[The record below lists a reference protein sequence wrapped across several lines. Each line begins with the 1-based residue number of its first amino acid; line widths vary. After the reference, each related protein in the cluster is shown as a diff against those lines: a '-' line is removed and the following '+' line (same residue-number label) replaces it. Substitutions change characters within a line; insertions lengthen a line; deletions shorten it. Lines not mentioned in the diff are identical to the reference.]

1 MVASFKKSQFLLV
14 IVQILE
20 DLGHAITHKELAQE
34 INKRLESNFSADMIE
49 RVFLRANPGT
59 FRLNLDGR
67 WALTDWPE
75 ETLTTSATE
84 LSTSIPE
91 TIPIISRAIP
101 LTPNQAFDHIKESA
115 VQYLETVF
123 RISDPAVYA
132 ERGEILRRV
141 GSVAQEP
148 FIESTPAFP
157 TGRKLAELEK
167 TYDFLPEGLSELMQ
181 YGVPIDRFALY
192 CHQEEALL
200 GAFSDRPSLLV
211 ASGTGSGK
219 TEAFLLPIL
228 ADILNEARNWPK
240 TYDSSQRG
248 EYNEKMRVW
257 LHSRRHEARPAAMR
271 GIVLYPMN
279 ALVNDQLSRLRRIL
293 ARGDSPEWQTR
304 NLNGNVIHF
313 GMYTSL
319 CPQAGLA
326 QEEWRRNK
334 LTEYYKSMEDD
345 WTKLREELKETGFW
359 PRPDSPEMLNRWDM
373 QAAPPDILVTNYSML
388 EYMLVRPIE
397 DPIFRKTRQWLES
410 GDNNRLT
417 LVLDE
422 AHTYTGA
429 AGTEV
434 AHLVRRLKERLG
446 LEPGSSKFRAIATT
460 ASLPNEA
467 SAADNLL
474 AFVSDLFGE
483 PSNRFTLITIGSP
496 QASLPER
503 EAKQKSLKAFGK
515 FQKKFELANPI
526 PAIEQLAKDL
536 SLGEVNKGVHPQVAL
551 YSLLEKNEDITWVR
565 QRTAQNATL
574 LNQLAEET
582 WPGLD
587 IPEER
592 QRATAGLL
600 SAGSYARPDD
610 STDVPP
616 LLSVRIHAFFRGIA
630 GLWAC
635 MDPEC
640 SQVSASMRLPDR
652 KRPFGKLYTEP
663 CLWCDCGARVLE
675 VFSCRHCGLLF
686 LGGIPDQTGGSLWPW
701 SDDLMGKRQD
711 PKEFHI
717 FGVELPHP
725 NFDREDIQY
734 RSIRTTIPVHQNDP
748 TAREVYDV
756 EPAKDRDSDK
766 PVSNFPMKCPRCQ
779 NYRAPGADGREVIEN
794 LRSKAPQNFALI
806 VEDGFRIQP
815 RSSKG
820 KMPNYGRK
828 ALLFS
833 DSRQE
838 AAKLAGDMNEN
849 HNLDLFRQ
857 LLIRALYSCPT
868 CDGVGEIQEQLP
880 FIIGEDLQFVSKE
893 CRQCHG
899 SGRVNQPVPIDFKT
913 LQHRVIELQIRLGI
927 NPTRND
933 VPDFFALLE
942 KGDQDVYTKS
952 EDYFNLALRRELA
965 EDEYALEPLGLA
977 SWHVKTVGTGSF
989 APLTEEETRI
999 FLRSVSRILAT
1010 EKILL
1015 PPEPAAPWDWPKDKV
1030 RIFERRRI
1038 FWGERALRWDNIPYN
1053 LWATRKL
1060 GRYVI
1065 AVSRALVNAGRF
1077 RNNSEADQWLSKLRQ
1092 PLWDAL
1098 RGLKVLVPAGKKLEN
1113 QQVPYGIRLD
1123 RFELHPVGAE
1133 LHKCQACGYIMSE
1146 TVLRVCLRCGQQT
1159 EIAQAASIKNF
1170 YRRSV
1175 QYLEPSSP
1183 FDDPYPLRTIEHT
1196 GQIPGIEARDY
1207 ERRFQDLF
1215 HNDQN
1220 PLDKRVDV
1228 LSVTTTLEMGI
1239 DIGSLL
1245 CVAMRNIPPSATNY
1259 QQRAGRAGRRGSS
1272 IATVL
1277 AFANQRSHDQYYFTN
1292 PPEIVSRPPRIP
1304 ALYISNSEI
1313 AHRHFRA
1320 LVLQDFF
1327 YLHNPGANN
1336 GAGLFKVWGSIVD
1349 FANRQ
1354 FADKLHQY
1362 LATNRAPLLKRASDI
1377 IHPNLHTELDKW
1389 LDTISTEVQQV
1400 VNSAQ
1405 INGDLFE
1412 ELISSGLLPKYAFP
1426 IDVVSL
1432 AIPSFENPYAA
1443 WGDMRPD
1450 DAMQRELQ
1458 IALSEYAPGSQ
1469 VVRMESSKTYIFT
1482 SAGLYDPY
1490 NKEPDYHPQGKLV
1503 ECTACQSINLIPADA
1518 TPSEH
1523 CEECGSPYVETFPY
1537 LRPAG
1542 FTVDSSLEHAG
1553 AEEYHGGGAERSGY
1567 VAPAR
1572 LLVGQT
1578 SFKSGRSRSPFA
1590 PKLFTYTRVGDLFTC
1605 NRGKNPQHPGFMI
1618 CPTCGRDLD
1627 PKDPQTHTY
1636 PADVPP
1642 HFGKNKGSRAGEPCS
1657 NRFDFQNMVLL
1668 GYKFHSEV
1676 ILLGVDLL
1684 PALDAS
1690 FFTPAG
1696 RAVWA
1701 SFGQLVA
1708 NAAAIYLQVE
1718 PDEIKVGVRAV
1729 KRAADRVHGEVY
1741 LYDDVPGGA
1750 GYARGIDQNIKPIL
1764 ELALELGSKCANP
1777 DCRGA
1782 CYRCM
1787 FDYRNQYLHP
1797 ILDRNLGSSVLRYLL
1812 KGRLPNIT
1820 EEQASFY
1827 SVGLEEYTRATYSI
1841 LDPIK
1846 VNGQF
1851 MPLVIQDRAGQKIG
1865 LWVIHPLQ
1873 ARPTPDQTQ
1882 SILAQSGIRV
1892 AIHTSFDL
1900 ERRPFWVLNNLLN

>member
-1 MVASFKKSQFLLV
+1 MAAPFKQSQILLV

-20 DLGHAITHKELAQE
+20 DLEHAITHKELAQE
-34 INKRLESNFSADMIE
+34 INKRLDSTFTADMIE

-67 WALTDWPE
+67 WALTDWPV
-75 ETLTTSATE
+75 ETPPASAAETTPSDIEPT
-84 LSTSIPE
+84 
-91 TIPIISRAIP
+91 PIISRAIP

-115 VQYLETVF
+115 IEYLETAY
-123 RISDPAVYA
+123 RISDPSVYA

-157 TGRKLAELEK
+157 TTRKLSELEK
-167 TYDFLPEGLSELMQ
+167 AYDFIPQGLSELVQ

-192 CHQEEALL
+192 RHQEEALL

-240 TYDSSQRG
+240 INGSQQRG
-248 EYNEKMRVW
+248 EYNEKAQVW
-257 LHSRRHEARPAAMR
+257 LHSRRHEVRPAAIR
-271 GIVLYPMN
+271 GIILYPMN

-319 CPQAGLA
+319 CPQTGPV
-326 QEEWRRNK
+326 QEEWRRKK
-334 LTEYYKSMEDD
+334 LSDYNENMEKD
-345 WTKLREELKETGFW
+345 WAKLRDELKETGFW

-410 GDNNRLT
+410 GDNNRFT

-422 AHTYTGA
+422 AHSYTGA

-446 LEPGSSKFRAIATT
+446 IEPGSSKFRAIAAT

-496 QASLPER
+496 QAGLPER
-503 EAKQKSLKAFGK
+503 KADQKSLKAFGE
-515 FQKKFELANPI
+515 FQKKFDLANPV
-526 PAIEQLAKDL
+526 PAIEQLAQDL

-565 QRTAQNATL
+565 QRTARNATL
-574 LNQLAEET
+574 LDKLAEET

-587 IPEER
+587 KPEER

-600 SAGSYARPDD
+600 SAGSFARPDD

-630 GLWAC
+630 GFWAC

-640 SQVSASMRLPDR
+640 SKLPASFRLPDR

-663 CLWCDCGARVLE
+663 RLWCDCGTRVLE

-725 NFDREDIQY
+725 NFDNDDMKY
-734 RSIRTTIPVHQNDP
+734 RSIRTTLLIHQNDSY
-748 TAREVYDV
+748 ARKVYEV
-756 EPAKDRDSDK
+756 EPAKDRDTDR
-766 PVSNFPMKCPRCQ
+766 PISNFPLKCPRCQ
-779 NYRAPGADGREVIEN
+779 NWRQPGADGREVIEN
-794 LRSKAPQNFALI
+794 LRTKGPQTFALI

-815 RSSKG
+815 RGSKG
-820 KMPNYGRK
+820 KMPNFGRK

-857 LLIRALYSCPT
+857 LLILALYSCPT

-880 FIIGEDLQFVSKE
+880 FTIGEELQFTSKE
-893 CRQCHG
+893 CQQCHG
-899 SGRVNQPVPIDFKT
+899 SGRVNQPASIDFNT
-913 LQHRVIELQIRLGI
+913 LRHRVIELQIRLGI

-933 VPDFFALLE
+933 TQDFFTLLE
-942 KGDQDVYTKS
+942 AGDQEVYSKADDS
-952 EDYFNLALRRELA
+952 FNLALRRELA
-965 EDEYALEPLGLA
+965 EDEFALEPLGLA
-977 SWHVKTVGTGSF
+977 SWHVKTGSGSF
-989 APLTEEETRI
+989 PPLIEEETRI
-999 FLRSVSRILAT
+999 FLRAVTRILAT
-1010 EKILL
+1010 ENILL
-1015 PPEPAAPWDWPKDKV
+1015 PPEPAVPWAWPKDKV
-1030 RIFERRRI
+1030 RSYERRRI
-1038 FWGERALRWDNIPYN
+1038 FWGDAMLRDNVPYN
-1053 LWATRKL
+1053 LRNTRKL

-1065 AVSRALVNAGRF
+1065 AVSRALVQVRRF
-1077 RNNSEADQWLSKLRQ
+1077 KNNSEADQWLGKLRQ

-1098 RGLKVLVPAGKKLEN
+1098 RGLKILEPAGKTLDN
-1113 QQVPYGIRLD
+1113 QKTPYGIRLD
-1123 RFELHPVGAE
+1123 RFELHPAGAE

-1146 TVLRVCLRCGQQT
+1146 TVLNVCLRCGQPT
-1159 EIAQAASIKNF
+1159 TSVQAVSINNF

-1175 QYLEPSSP
+1175 QYIEPSSP
-1183 FDDPYPLRTIEHT
+1183 FDDPYPLQVNEHT
-1196 GQIPGIEARDY
+1196 AQIPGIEARDY

-1215 HNDQN
+1215 HDDQN

-1228 LSVTTTLEMGI
+1228 LSVTTTMEMGI

-1245 CVAMRNIPPSATNY
+1245 CVAMRNIPPSVTNY
-1259 QQRAGRAGRRGSS
+1259 QQRAGRAGRRGSA

-1277 AFANQRSHDQYYFTN
+1277 AYSNQRSHDQYYFTN

-1304 ALYISNSEI
+1304 ALYISNEEI

-1327 YLHNPGANN
+1327 FLHNPRGSN
-1336 GAGLFKVWGSIVD
+1336 GAGLFKEWGLIGD
-1349 FANRQ
+1349 FANRLT
-1354 FADKLHQY
+1354 ADKLHKY
-1362 LATNRAPLLKRASDI
+1362 LATNRAPLLKRTQFI
-1377 IHPNLHTELDKW
+1377 IHPELHSKLGGW
-1389 LDTISTEVQQV
+1389 LNSIVTDVQQV

-1405 INGDLFE
+1405 INDDLFE

-1432 AIPSFENPYAA
+1432 SIPSFQSPYSA

-1458 IALSEYAPGSQ
+1458 IALAEYAPGSQ
-1469 VVRMESSKTYIFT
+1469 VVRMESSKSYKFT
-1482 SAGLYDPY
+1482 SAGLYDPF
-1490 NKEPDYHPQGKLV
+1490 NKEPDYHPQGKLI
-1503 ECTACQSINLIPADA
+1503 ECTACQSINLLPADTA
-1518 TPSEH
+1518 TPET
-1523 CEECGSPYVETFPY
+1523 CDECGSPFVEIYPY
-1537 LRPAG
+1537 LRPKG

-1553 AEEYHGGGAERSGY
+1553 AEDYHPGGLERSGV

-1578 SFKSGRSRSPFA
+1578 SFTSGHSREPFA
-1590 PKLFTYTRVGDLFTC
+1590 PKLFTYTRVGNLFSC
-1605 NRGKNPQHPGFMI
+1605 NRGKDSQHPGFMI

-1627 PKDPQTHTY
+1627 PADPQTHTY
-1636 PADVPP
+1636 PADIPP
-1642 HFGKNKGSRAGEPCS
+1642 HFGKNKGPRAGMPCP

-1668 GYKFHSEV
+1668 GYEFHSEV

-1684 PALDAS
+1684 PSLDAS

-1696 RAVWA
+1696 RSVWA

-1708 NAAAIYLQVE
+1708 NAAALYLQVE

-1729 KRAADRVHGEVY
+1729 QRATNRIHGEVY

-1750 GYARGIDQNIKPIL
+1750 GYARGIDQHLQPIL

-1777 DCRGA
+1777 DCGGA

-1797 ILDRNLGSSVLRYLL
+1797 ILDRNLGTSVLRYLL
-1812 KGRLPNIT
+1812 KGTLPTIFD
-1820 EEQASFY
+1820 EQASFY
-1827 SVGLEEYTRATYSI
+1827 CGGLAEYARAQYSI
-1841 LDPIK
+1841 LEPAK

-1851 MPLVIQDRAGQKIG
+1851 LPLVLQDRAGQKIG

-1873 ARPTPDQTQ
+1873 ARPSSDQTQ
-1882 SILAQSGIRV
+1882 AILAQSGIRV
-1892 AIHTSFDL
+1892 AVQTSFDL